1 MHNLA
6 KYKKIVH
13 FTHFEPKKTHI
24 SGGKI
29 MHKCTNAIVTM
40 HICTV
45 TVTRAFN
52 LLVFFGSVG
61 FVREGL

>member
-1 MHNLA
+1 
-6 KYKKIVH
+6 
-13 FTHFEPKKTHI
+13 
-24 SGGKI
+24 
-29 MHKCTNAIVTM
+29 MHKCTSAIVTM